1 MWLYSLGLVAL
12 AAGSQLKQH
21 VIGQDSCDA
30 AGQNEVHAGMCECE
44 KECCN
49 TPEDQLIEGCPID
62 VVIGIDM
69 CSCNNDTW
77 TEMRRFTLDMV
88 NTLNS
93 EYGISD
99 NDNSARLHVFQFM
112 ENTKDVVGFDT
123 FTRNELEKSVLGM
136 GMAEFHGRSTN
147 VKAAIDHAKNVLQ
160 NSPRTD
166 IPGRKA
172 VFALI
177 TNGYSDDKLVK
188 SDQVLKSAADMH
200 VAINAQMVFVARE
213 DSSMPNKAN
222 SHTNEELAQ
231 MFDSRERLS
240 DPVAAQQIVGDVN
253 CDEKPPIDYHRECNC
268 VCDVPMGCHGPQG
281 PPGVEGE
288 KGGKGPKGP
297 NGAPGKKGDTGE
309 DGPDGE
315 QGEDGGCGMPG
326 DAGPKGEP
334 GKDGSY
340 GKSGT
345 QGVAGIKGPPGEPGA
360 AGPQGD
366 PGDAG
371 QPGAPGVPGVQGEP
385 GDEGDR
391 GEPGPEGTL
400 DEDTLKWLVNK
411 IFIEELNALN
421 LQTPQT

>member
-1 MWLYSLGLVAL
+1 MGLLVQQLARLQVEMWLYSLGLVAL

-62 VVIGIDM
+62 VVIGIDI

-281 PPGVEGE
+281 MGE
-288 KGGKGPKGP
+288 LKE
-297 NGAPGKKGDTGE
+297 KKEERVLKVLMVHQVKRVTLVKMDLMVNKVKT
-309 DGPDGE
+309 
-315 QGEDGGCGMPG
+315 
-326 DAGPKGEP
+326 
-334 GKDGSY
+334 
-340 GKSGT
+340 
-345 QGVAGIKGPPGEPGA
+345 VA
-360 AGPQGD
+360 
-366 PGDAG
+366 
-371 QPGAPGVPGVQGEP
+371 VVC
-385 GDEGDR
+385 
-391 GEPGPEGTL
+391 L
-400 DEDTLKWLVNK
+400 VMLVNQEHRVYQEFK
-411 IFIEELNALN
+411 ENQVTKE
-421 LQTPQT
+421 

>member
-1 MWLYSLGLVAL
+1 
-12 AAGSQLKQH
+12 
-21 VIGQDSCDA
+21 
-30 AGQNEVHAGMCECE
+30 
-44 KECCN
+44 
-49 TPEDQLIEGCPID
+49 
-62 VVIGIDM
+62 
-69 CSCNNDTW
+69 
-77 TEMRRFTLDMV
+77 
-88 NTLNS
+88 
-93 EYGISD
+93 
-99 NDNSARLHVFQFM
+99 
-112 ENTKDVVGFDT
+112 
-123 FTRNELEKSVLGM
+123 M

-160 NSPRTD
+160 NSPRTE

-200 VAINAQMVFVARE
+200 VAIDAQMVFVARE

-288 KGGKGPKGP
+288 KGGKGNKGV
-297 NGAPGKKGDTGE
+297 KGD
-309 DGPDGE
+309 
-315 QGEDGGCGMPG
+315 QGENGGCGMPG
-326 DAGPKGEP
+326 EAGPKGEP

-340 GKSGT
+340 GKSG
-345 QGVAGIKGPPGEPGA
+345 
-360 AGPQGD
+360 
-366 PGDAG
+366 
-371 QPGAPGVPGVQGEP
+371 
-385 GDEGDR
+385 
-391 GEPGPEGTL
+391 
-400 DEDTLKWLVNK
+400 
-411 IFIEELNALN
+411 
-421 LQTPQT
+421 